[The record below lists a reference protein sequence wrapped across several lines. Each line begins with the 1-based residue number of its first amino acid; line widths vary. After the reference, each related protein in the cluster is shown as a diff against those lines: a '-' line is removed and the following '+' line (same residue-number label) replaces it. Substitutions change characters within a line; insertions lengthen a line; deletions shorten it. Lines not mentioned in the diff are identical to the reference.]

1 MMASLDRAERA
12 GNHLLRDGAEEVGRD
27 QIVHVLLG
35 QSKDFVLWRRKL
47 VKDIIRF
54 PFFFF
59 PPLKISPPAV
69 SRMDYR

>member
-27 QIVHVLLG
+27 QIIHVLLG

-59 PPLKISPPAV
+59 SSFEDLSACCEQNGL
-69 SRMDYR
+69 

>member
-1 MMASLDRAERA
+1 MMVSLDRAERA

-27 QIVHVLLG
+27 QIIHVLLG

-59 PPLKISPPAV
+59 FLL
-69 SRMDYR
+69 